1 MEISVKADPAVST
14 SLWRGLCRTV
24 PAVAV
29 LGAASA
35 AHAQGVP
42 TISLP
47 ELAQQMQMTQ
57 QLYQTVQNQEA
68 QFRAITGNSSI
79 GMILNNPAL
88 RNYLPEEWQ
97 DIYSQ
102 AKSGSLSGISSN
114 MQMIEQQEGMT
125 GAATAGQQRYN
136 DTLATNKA
144 MNEQAYSAIMARFG
158 NIQSLMQQSNLTQ
171 DPTEKA
177 DLQNRM
183 AAEEALVTNDQTRL
197 QLTAKLQ
204 EDELKLAQEQ
214 RDREFDN
221 AFMGKT
227 NGQ

>member
-1 MEISVKADPAVST
+1 MKPELAVST
-14 SLWRGLCRTV
+14 ALQSGLCRAV
-24 PAVAV
+24 PAVAILFV
-29 LGAASA
+29 ASA
-35 AHAQGVP
+35 AHAQGVGVP
-42 TISLP
+42 TISP
-47 ELAQQMQMTQ
+47 AELVQQMEMVQ
-57 QLYQTVQNQEA
+57 QLVRQVQNQEA
-68 QFRAITGNSSI
+68 QFQAITGNSSI
-79 GMILNNPAL
+79 GMMLNDPSL

-102 AKSGSLSGISSN
+102 AKSGSLSGISST
-114 MQMIEQQEGMT
+114 MQSIEQQEGMT
-125 GAATAGQQRYN
+125 GAATAGQQRYY
-136 DTLATNKA
+136 DTLAANKA
-144 MNEQAYSAIMARFG
+144 MNEQAYSAIMARFS
-158 NIQSLMQQSNLTQ
+158 NIQSLMQQANLTQ

-183 AAEEALVTNDQTRL
+183 TAEEALVTNDQTRL

-221 AFMGKT
+221 AFVGNT

>member
-1 MEISVKADPAVST
+1 MEISVKPELAVSAALQ
-14 SLWRGLCRTV
+14 SGLRRAI
-24 PAVAV
+24 PAVAI
-29 LGAASA
+29 LFGASA

-42 TISLP
+42 TISP
-47 ELAQQMQMTQ
+47 AELAQQMVMVQ
-57 QLYQTVQNQEA
+57 QLLQQVQNQEA
-68 QFRAITGNSSI
+68 QFQAITGNSSI
-79 GMILNNPAL
+79 GMMLNNPSL

-102 AKSGSLSGISSN
+102 AKSGSLSGISST
-114 MQMIEQQEGMT
+114 MQSIEQQEGMT
-125 GAATAGQQRYN
+125 GAATAGQQRYY
-136 DTLATNKA
+136 DTLAANKA
-144 MNEQAYSAIMARFG
+144 MNEQAYSAIMARFS
-158 NIQSLMQQSNLTQ
+158 NIQSLMQQANLTQ

-183 AAEEALVTNDQTRL
+183 TAEEALVTNDQTRL

-221 AFMGKT
+221 AFVGNT